1 MENIGLVLEGGG
13 MRGLYTTGVLDF
25 FMEKSLYFPYV
36 IGVSMGACNGLSYI
50 SRQKGRNKNINVN
63 YVNDPRYLSYK
74 NLILKKGLFGA
85 EFIFDE
91 LPNKLEI
98 FDIETFTKAK
108 EKFVVAVTD
117 CDRGEAVYFE
127 KSECKD
133 KDVYDVVKASSSL
146 PFMAPVVK
154 FRGLNLLD
162 GGVADPIPIKKSI
175 KDGNNKNVIILT
187 RNKGYVKKP
196 FKMKFLARKIYSQY
210 KGLTDAIVYRYKKYN
225 STLAYIEK
233 LEREGKV
240 FVMRPRENLKVKR
253 IEKDKNKLIELYNQG
268 YEEAS
273 QCYDKLKEWIK
284 QSN

>member
-25 FMEKSLYFPYV
+25 FMEKDLYFPYV
-36 IGVSMGACNGLSYI
+36 IGVSMGACNGLSYV
-50 SRQKGRNKNINVN
+50 SRQKGRNKNININ

-74 NLILKKGLFGA
+74 NLIIKKELFGS

-117 CDRGEAVYFE
+117 CDKGEAVYFE

-154 FRGLNLLD
+154 FQGLNLLD

-187 RNKGYVKKP
+187 RNEGYVKKP
-196 FKMKFLARKIYSQY
+196 FKMKFLARKIYSQH
-210 KGLTDAIVYRYKKYN
+210 KGLADAIVYRHKKYN
-225 STLAYIEK
+225 STLNYIEK
-233 LEREGKV
+233 LEKEGRA
-240 FVMRPRENLKVKR
+240 FVIRPGEILKVRR

-268 YEEAS
+268 YREAS
-273 QCYDKLKEWIK
+273 QCYDKLQEWIK
-284 QSN
+284 Q

>member
-25 FMEKSLYFPYV
+25 FMEKDLYFPYV
-36 IGVSMGACNGLSYI
+36 IGVSMGACNGLSYV
-50 SRQKGRNKNINVN
+50 SRQKGRNKNININ

-74 NLILKKGLFGA
+74 NLIIRKELFGS

-117 CDRGEAVYFE
+117 CDKGEAVYFE

-154 FRGLNLLD
+154 FQGLNLLD

-187 RNKGYVKKP
+187 RNDGYVKKP

-210 KGLTDAIVYRYKKYN
+210 KGLADAIVYRHKKYN
-225 STLAYIEK
+225 STLNYIEK
-233 LEREGKV
+233 LEKEGRA
-240 FVMRPRENLKVKR
+240 FVIRPGEILKVRR

-268 YEEAS
+268 YREAS
-273 QCYDKLKEWIK
+273 QCYDKLQEWIK
-284 QSN
+284 Q